1 MPNYLRRW
9 LHRFIPSHFH
19 DPVGLARRLLRTGDP
34 AAVFAMQTALLGL
47 AAAPLDIL
55 LQIAEQRRY
64 RKAPAPRFPLLFIC
78 GAPRTGTTL
87 VQQVLID
94 QLPVAFI
101 NNLTAVFP
109 RAPLTVN
116 RILRPAAPIP
126 GVAYHSYYGKTV
138 GFSGPNDGLHLW
150 DRWLGADRTKIRT
163 ALGPVEQRDMRRFF
177 GAMEQLFGKP
187 IVVKNN
193 NLNAYASLVAEV
205 FDRAFF
211 ICMTREPLFLAQSLL
226 RARQDI
232 HGRNDIPYGLAA
244 GSRADPA
251 DVVEDVCRQ
260 VLYHQQ
266 IAQEQQKHIGAE
278 RFWIIQYETFCQN
291 PSVLVDAVAVRMLGQ
306 PRPAAATRL
315 PPFKTSNTVRM
326 PPERFRQIVAT
337 LALLGHLVGETPA
350 SDASLTSVPAD
361 S

>member
-1 MPNYLRRW
+1 MPNLLRRW

-47 AAAPLDIL
+47 AAAPLDLL
-55 LQIAEQRRY
+55 LQIAERRRY
-64 RKAPAPRFPLLFIC
+64 RNAPAPRLPLLFIC

-94 QLPVAFI
+94 HLPLAFI

-109 RAPLTVN
+109 RAPLTAN
-116 RILRPAAPIP
+116 RIFRSAAPVP
-126 GVAYHSYYGKTV
+126 GDAYHSYYGKTV

-150 DRWLGADRTKIRT
+150 DRWLGTDRTKIRT
-163 ALGPVEQRDMRRFF
+163 SLGPAEQRDMRRFF
-177 GAMEQLFGKP
+177 GAMEQLFARP

-193 NLNAYASLVAEV
+193 SLNAYAGLVAEV

-226 RARQDI
+226 QARLDI
-232 HGRNDIPYGLAA
+232 HGRNDVPYGLAGTPGA
-244 GSRADPA
+244 RADSTDA
-251 DVVEDVCRQ
+251 VEDVCRQ

-266 IAQEQQKHIGAE
+266 VIQEQQSHIGAE
-278 RFWIIQYETFCQN
+278 RFWIVQYEAFCQD
-291 PSVLVDAVAVRMLGQ
+291 PSALVDAVAVRVLGQ
-306 PRPAAATRL
+306 PRPPKTRL
-315 PPFKTSNTVRM
+315 PPFPTSNTVRID
-326 PPERFRQIVAT
+326 PERFRQIAAT
-337 LALLGHLVGETPA
+337 LARLGH
-350 SDASLTSVPAD
+350 SDEQ
-361 S
+361 

>member
-1 MPNYLRRW
+1 
-9 LHRFIPSHFH
+9 
-19 DPVGLARRLLRTGDP
+19 
-34 AAVFAMQTALLGL
+34 MQTALLGL

-55 LQIAEQRRY
+55 LQLAEQRRY
-64 RKAPAPRFPLLFIC
+64 RKAPAPRLPLLFIC

-87 VQQVLID
+87 VEQVLID
-94 QLPVAFI
+94 HLPVAFI
-101 NNLTAVFP
+101 NNLTALFP
-109 RAPLTVN
+109 RAPLTAN
-116 RILRPAAPIP
+116 RIFRPAAAVP

-177 GAMEQLFGKP
+177 GAMEQLFGRP

-193 NLNAYASLVAEV
+193 NLNAYAILVAEV

-226 RARQDI
+226 QARLDI
-232 HGRNDIPYGLAA
+232 HGRNDIPYGLAGA
-244 GSRADPA
+244 PGSAADSA

-266 IAQEQQKHIGAE
+266 LAQEQQRYIGAE
-278 RFWIIQYETFCQN
+278 RFWIVQYEAFCQN
-291 PSVLVDAVAVRMLGQ
+291 PSALVDAVAVRMLGQ
-306 PRPAAATRL
+306 PRPPAEPRL
-315 PPFKTSNTVRM
+315 PPFTTSNTVRID
-326 PPERFRQIVAT
+326 PERFRQIAAT
-337 LALLGHLVGETPA
+337 LARLGHPVAETRA
-350 SDASLTSVPAD
+350 SDASLASVASGLVTRRAPMSIATGGI
-361 S
+361 SAGMVPRAARGPR